1 MTETNDFDNKKRSRS
16 PDFNDN
22 DDEFDLLA
30 PSNADDASASADT
43 KATSGGDTQEKT
55 KRSRIDEGRPI
66 TSTYDDGENMDT
78 EESSTRSNNRSNSN
92 GNNSGDSAKSVM
104 MRSLLTKKE
113 AGVIIGRNGANVH
126 TIRSKTNAR
135 INLTDNFPG
144 CTERVATVVGP
155 IDTVASAFELMALML
170 AGVEGNNITQS
181 EPSSVTMRLLIPNSQ
196 MGSII
201 GKGGSKIKEIQNAS
215 SIRLNARNIHCLVQR
230 NVKSMR
236 HYVLPTITGISAT
249 LGSISA
255 ATGAQAAAVLA
266 NPAAASSLNPYG
278 YNPAA
283 MMAAN
288 PAAAQLGR
296 PGGLAPVNPLASST
310 PQAQQIFIPN
320 DLVGAIIGKG
330 GSKINEIRQLSGASI
345 KISEPDGNVRER
357 LVTITGTQEANQM
370 ALYLLYNRL
379 EVEKQRIYGANGGNA
394 QPQVAAGR
402 F

>member
-1 MTETNDFDNKKRSRS
+1 
-16 PDFNDN
+16 
-22 DDEFDLLA
+22 
-30 PSNADDASASADT
+30 
-43 KATSGGDTQEKT
+43 
-55 KRSRIDEGRPI
+55 
-66 TSTYDDGENMDT
+66 
-78 EESSTRSNNRSNSN
+78 
-92 GNNSGDSAKSVM
+92 AKSVM

-144 CTERVATVVGP
+144 CTERVATIVGP
-155 IDTVASAFELMALML
+155 IETVASAFELMALML
-170 AGVEGNNITQS
+170 AGVEGNNITQT

-215 SIRLNARNIHCLVQR
+215 GIRLNAQEHPLPGSTERQVNAVGLPDGIKIAVTEVCGIIMNYSDRNQGTMFYR
-230 NVKSMR
+230 PS
-236 HYVLPTITGISAT
+236 PGISAT
-249 LGSISA
+249 LGSIGA

-288 PAAAQLGR
+288 PAAQLGR
-296 PGGLAPVNPLASST
+296 PGGLAAVNPLAAT
-310 PQAQQIFIPN
+310 ATQAQQIFIPN

-357 LVTITGTQEANQM
+357 LVTVTGTPEANQM

-379 EVEKQRIYGANGGNA
+379 EVEKQRI
-394 QPQVAAGR
+394 
-402 F
+402 